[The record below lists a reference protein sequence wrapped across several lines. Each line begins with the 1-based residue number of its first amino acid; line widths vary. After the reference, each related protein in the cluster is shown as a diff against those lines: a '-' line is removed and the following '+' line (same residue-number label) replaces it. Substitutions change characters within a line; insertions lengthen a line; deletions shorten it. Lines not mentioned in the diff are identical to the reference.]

1 MFQLTRYLGFYPDI
15 ENKKALYFDLEEG
28 TFKNTKPFRNFLHG
42 KKLIFFK
49 SIIGI
54 KFDDMVRL
62 KWNSEARQIVLDI
75 LLQYYEFHLPGFKTP
90 RSLKVLKE
98 VFNEI
103 S

>member
-1 MFQLTRYLGFYPDI
+1 MSGQELMFI
-15 ENKKALYFDLEEG
+15 
-28 TFKNTKPFRNFLHG
+28 
-42 KKLIFFK
+42 K
-49 SIIGI
+49 SLIGI

-75 LLQYYEFHLPGFKTP
+75 LLEYYELHLPGFKKP